1 MTWEDELQQ
10 LDAELAAGRISAE
23 EYRQRRDTVLGRA
36 HAEQAEQSGSPS
48 GGFPA
53 QQPAWPQQPGGAD
66 PQSGGF
72 GQQQQQ
78 NPFPPAFSWQQYGDQ
93 GHSGPQGVQQPPQ
106 QGSGDSTRV
115 VNVNQ
120 PPAAPQQPG
129 FPQQGQ
135 PPGVPPGGWPN
146 SGQFPQQPGGEQAAW
161 GQQWPAADAPGT
173 PWGNSDLPPEHGDS
187 SWMRQGPEVFET
199 AGKSGRGKVAGLT
212 VGGVLLV
219 GVIVAGVFF
228 FLSGGGDESQPQA
241 AGPET
246 STSEQPPTSTEPPLP
261 EPPAAKPAPQNADNV
276 LIAAPGG
283 PEHPFNGAL
292 KPAALE
298 GAKSGVLPPPV
309 RKFALDNGT
318 SDGWFRGTDPKQ
330 NPIGTS
336 MIAVRMPDEATAEEL
351 TAKYRDQQQTLT
363 VLDDLSYQGV
373 PVYSS
378 GEILRAAYTT
388 HDWMVVV
395 EVRAIDKPAGQAR
408 SLFEDLLSKQLAKTP
423 PTVRE

>member
-10 LDAELAAGRISAE
+10 LDAELAAGRISAD
-23 EYRQRRDTVLGRA
+23 EYRQRRDSVLGRA

-53 QQPAWPQQPGGAD
+53 QQPAWPQQHGAAD

-93 GHSGPQGVQQPPQ
+93 GHSGPQGVQQPPRQ
-106 QGSGDSTRV
+106 SSGDSTRV
-115 VNVNQ
+115 VNVNH
-120 PPAAPQQPG
+120 PPTGAPQQPG

-135 PPGVPPGGWPN
+135 QPGVPPGGWPN

-161 GQQWPAADAPGT
+161 AQQWPTADAPGT
-173 PWGNSDLPPEHGDS
+173 PWGNSDLPPEHGDT

-199 AGKSGRGKVAGLT
+199 AGKSGKGKIAGFA

-219 GVIVAGVFF
+219 GVIVAGVFS
-228 FLSGGGDESQPQA
+228 FLSGEDGSQQRA

-246 STSEQPPTSTEPPLP
+246 STSTQTPTSTEPPLP
-261 EPPAAKPAPQNADNV
+261 EPPEAKPAPQNADNV
-276 LIAAPGG
+276 LVPP
-283 PEHPFNGAL
+283 PEGKKHPFNKEPL

-298 GAKSGVLPPPV
+298 GAKSGVLFPPV
-309 RKFALDNGT
+309 LKFALDNGV
-318 SDGWFRGTDPKQ
+318 SDGWFNGTQ
-330 NPIGTS
+330 SPIGTS
-336 MIAVRMPDEATAEEL
+336 LIAVRMPDESTAEEL
-351 TAKYRDQQQTLT
+351 TRKYRDQQETLT

-373 PVYSS
+373 PVHSS
-378 GEILRAAYTT
+378 GDILRAAYTT

-395 EVRAIDKPAGQAR
+395 EVRAGDKPASEAR